1 MSRVT
6 AALRSHLYVPG
17 NRPALFE
24 KAAGGAADALILDLE
39 DAVPVGDKDQA
50 RHDVAD
56 FIRACGAEHSGAA
69 LWVRVNPGPL
79 GRTDLEA
86 VCVPGLSGVVLAK
99 ATAEDILA
107 AGAVLD
113 GQEVAQG
120 MPPGAVVLC
129 PLLETPAAILDVEH
143 LAALPRVERLQVGEA
158 DLSAELGIEQGP
170 GGLELLWVRSRVVV
184 ASAAAGIA
192 APVAPVTTDFTDLEA
207 LRRSTDAL
215 RRMGYRG
222 RACIHPAQLDVVNE
236 VFTPS
241 EEEVGRARDLITRF
255 EASRAAGSGV
265 FVDTDGRMV
274 DLAVVRSAQQV
285 LESVRT
291 SS

>member
-1 MSRVT
+1 MTPVVS
-6 AALRSHLYVPG
+6 ALRSHLYVPG
-17 NRPALFE
+17 NRPGLFE
-24 KAAGGAADALILDLE
+24 KAAAGPADALILDLE
-39 DAVPVGDKDQA
+39 DAVPVGEKDRA
-50 RHDVAD
+50 RQDVAD
-56 FIRACGAEHSGAA
+56 FVRSRDVVSSGAA

-79 GRTDLEA
+79 GRVDLEA

-113 GQEVAQG
+113 AQEATRG
-120 MPPGAVVLC
+120 MRPGAVALC
-129 PLLETPAAILDVEH
+129 PLLETPAAIVDVEH
-143 LAALPRVERLQVGEA
+143 IAGLPRVERLQVGEA

-170 GGLELLWVRSRVVV
+170 DGLELLWVRSRVVV

-192 APVAPVTTDFTDLEA
+192 APVAPVTTDFTDLA
-207 LRRSTDAL
+207 TLRRSTEAL

-222 RACIHPAQLDVVNE
+222 RACIHPAQLDVVNA

-241 EEEVGRARDLITRF
+241 EEEVRRARDLVAQF
-255 EASRAAGSGV
+255 EASQQAGSAV
-265 FVDTDGRMV
+265 FVDADGRMV

-285 LESVRT
+285 LESART
-291 SS
+291 S